1 MTTQRSHDD
10 YTVGWICALPKEQT
24 AAILVLDEE
33 HEDLTN
39 PPWDKNAYILGS
51 MGQHNVAITCL
62 PIRCYGT
69 NQMAATASIMAI
81 TFPSIKITLMVGI
94 GGGIP
99 SKVKLGDVVISTE
112 WIQWDM
118 GKTSGDFELNSRHFY
133 PPKGLSAAMSKLQA
147 QQNIRGTKIEQYLDD
162 IRRSNRGLPDEY
174 TSAKGPEGSV
184 DPRRARVHYGLIASG
199 NQVIKNAQKR
209 DEISKCLGNKV
220 FCIEMEAAGLVD
232 CPAAIIRG
240 ICDYADETKNDDWQE
255 YAAVLAAICAKELL
269 KCVQPS
275 HINSAQPMRANLP
288 QGFVVANLAQPHP
301 PSRVGIA
308 ARLERDIDLQSG
320 VAFNPFSVGETGRY
334 HEADFRPSEGD
345 YNRKWPETEVGYSH
359 QENNVFNQRQ
369 PKPSISH
376 SPRPRKQSKA
386 KGKHNSSL
394 GSEDFGDNDDA
405 QESES
410 SSTHSLRARVL
421 CSPEQQNKYEV
432 DALPFSQAGISSE
445 DEDISTPTSIPKQR
459 VAQKTNKTQ
468 QDISTESL
476 SVLSVD
482 VPALEERMKSSDFF
496 VDHQDPQKAPNPQD
510 IGRSEQRASS
520 ALPATPSRR
529 AVTPERRDV
538 ERMASTQQSGMLGR
552 YTGWTRGPKPYE
564 WNPLPF
570 KKSNK

>member
-147 QQNIRGTKIEQYLDD
+147 QQNIRGTKIEKYLDD
-162 IRRSNRGLPDEY
+162 IKRNNRSLPDEY

-209 DEISKCLGNKV
+209 DEISKCLGNK
-220 FCIEMEAAGLVD
+220 
-232 CPAAIIRG
+232 
-240 ICDYADETKNDDWQE
+240 
-255 YAAVLAAICAKELL
+255 
-269 KCVQPS
+269 PS

-288 QGFVVANLAQPHP
+288 QGFGVANLAHAHP

-320 VAFNPFSVGETGRY
+320 GAFNPFGVGETGRY
-334 HEADFRPSEGD
+334 HEADFRLSEGD

-376 SPRPRKQSKA
+376 SPKPRKQSKA
-386 KGKHNSSL
+386 KGRHNSSL

-410 SSTHSLRARVL
+410 FSTHSLRARVL
-421 CSPEQQNKYEV
+421 CSPGQQNKYEV

-459 VAQKTNKTQ
+459 VAQKINKTQ

-496 VDHQDPQKAPNPQD
+496 ADHQDSQKAPNPQD

-529 AVTPERRDV
+529 AVTPEGRDV

-570 KKSNK
+570 KKSSK